1 MSLTIHNELFVFCLL
16 FGLMLLLSIVMTI
29 LGSEFYTKDVVI
41 RKFSIFDIE
50 LAANPLELANI
61 IKGVYMLPPSQSG
74 KTLKA
79 IRGQLF
85 FDFLAMP
92 CAYGSVFLLCKKVAE
107 RMDTPLAQQ
116 AFMILAWLQL
126 VAWLFDIVENIYLLV
141 KINPDPIMPS
151 RPIYTLYLMMEVVKW
166 GIVLV
171 GVACSVS
178 AICYFWLSGHYS
190 PGSVPYII
198 IVIVEV
204 ILFLAVLIFIPK
216 KNILDENQ

>member
-1 MSLTIHNELFVFCLL
+1 M
-16 FGLMLLLSIVMTI
+16 IV

-92 CAYGSVFLLCKKVAE
+92 CAYGSVYLLCKKVAE
-107 RMDTPLAQQ
+107 RMDSPLAQQ
-116 AFMILAWLQL
+116 AFMILASLQL
-126 VAWLFDIVENIYLLV
+126 VSWLFDIVENIYLLV
-141 KINPDPIMPS
+141 TINPDPIIPN
-151 RPIYTLYLMMEVVKW
+151 RHRYTLYLIMEAVKW
-166 GIVLV
+166 GIVLI

-190 PGSVPYII
+190 PGSLPYII
-198 IVIVEV
+198 IVIVEI
-204 ILFLAVLIFIPK
+204 ILFLAVLIFLPK